1 MLAML
6 ARQPTGAKID
16 EISVLGE
23 VARLLGRSDLV
34 IDLFS
39 FAIFTLL
46 DEFKSTLSR
55 QPF

>member
-1 MLAML
+1 MLAMM

-16 EISVLGE
+16 KISVLGE